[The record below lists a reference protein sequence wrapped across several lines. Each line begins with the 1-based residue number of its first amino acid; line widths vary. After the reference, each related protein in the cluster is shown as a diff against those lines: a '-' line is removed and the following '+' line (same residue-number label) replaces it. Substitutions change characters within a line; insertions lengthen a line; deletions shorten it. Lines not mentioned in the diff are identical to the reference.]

1 MKAFRKPIALLVAL
15 LMAIIPFCG
24 FAEAGPVRTELDD
37 ALNVPGGTLS
47 FSDGG
52 TEYPMQ
58 AVTVDERVCAK
69 TTNQTVGRA
78 TSSVTLTASVAART
92 VLRRPPRSTLFPYTT
107 LFRSRQIHA
116 PRERCRDCSAHNARY
131 KRLDGKVLY
140 RDRDRRLHFRFRLY
154 QGFFR

>member
-58 AVTVDERVCAK
+58 AVTVESVSAQRQ
-69 TTNQTVGRA
+69 QTEPSAGQ
-78 TSSVTLTASVAART
+78 
-92 VLRRPPRSTLFPYTT
+92 PPL
-107 LFRSRQIHA
+107 
-116 PRERCRDCSAHNARY
+116 
-131 KRLDGKVLY
+131 
-140 RDRDRRLHFRFRLY
+140 
-154 QGFFR
+154 

>member
-78 TSSVTLTASVAART
+78 TSSVTLTASVAAGT
-92 VLRRPPRSTLFPYTT
+92 A
-107 LFRSRQIHA
+107 H
-116 PRERCRDCSAHNARY
+116 RERCRDCSAHNAWH
-131 KRLDGKVLY
+131 KRLDGKVLC
-140 RDRDRRLHFRFRLY
+140 RDRGRRLHFRFRLY

>member
-52 TEYPMQ
+52 TEYPMSQ
-58 AVTVDERVCAK
+58 LMSVSAQRQ
-69 TTNQTVGRA
+69 QTKPSAGQ
-78 TSSVTLTASVAART
+78 
-92 VLRRPPRSTLFPYTT
+92 PPL
-107 LFRSRQIHA
+107 
-116 PRERCRDCSAHNARY
+116 
-131 KRLDGKVLY
+131 
-140 RDRDRRLHFRFRLY
+140 
-154 QGFFR
+154 

>member
-69 TTNQTVGRA
+69 TTNQTGGYCVCHPVAKVSSKQINGHCPPEIRA
-78 TSSVTLTASVAART
+78 QYCAL
-92 VLRRPPRSTLFPYTT
+92 
-107 LFRSRQIHA
+107 
-116 PRERCRDCSAHNARY
+116 
-131 KRLDGKVLY
+131 G
-140 RDRDRRLHFRFRLY
+140 
-154 QGFFR
+154 

>member
-78 TSSVTLTASVAART
+78 TSSVTLTASVAAGT
-92 VLRRPPRSTLFPYTT
+92 VLKYDIKTDL
-107 LFRSRQIHA
+107 RQIHA
-116 PRERCRDCSAHNARY
+116 HRERCRDCSAHNARH
-131 KRLDGKVLY
+131 KRLDGKVLC

>member
-78 TSSVTLTASVAART
+78 TSSVTLTASVAACT
-92 VLRRPPRSTLFPYTT
+92 SDQGTKEESP
-107 LFRSRQIHA
+107 
-116 PRERCRDCSAHNARY
+116 CSP
-131 KRLDGKVLY
+131 
-140 RDRDRRLHFRFRLY
+140 
-154 QGFFR
+154 